1 MLIGVPRETAPGEH
15 RVSLTPD
22 TVGRLAKGGLQ
33 VIVESGAGVPAALP
47 DADYTAAGAR
57 VADAAAVYAEA
68 DVVVRVGRLEVADV
82 APLRSGQVLVGFVWP
97 LQNGELVSALA
108 AAGVTAFG
116 MESVPR
122 ITRAQSMDALS
133 SQATVSGYKAVL
145 WPPTGC
151 PSSSPCS

>member
-68 DVVVRVGRLEVADV
+68 DVVVRV
-82 APLRSGQVLVGFVWP
+82 
-97 LQNGELVSALA
+97 
-108 AAGVTAFG
+108 AAGRSRRRPRDPARCWSDSCGRCRTA
-116 MESVPR
+116 S
-122 ITRAQSMDALS
+122 
-133 SQATVSGYKAVL
+133 
-145 WPPTGC
+145 W
-151 PSSSPCS
+151 